1 MTRILHIDSSARIQ
15 GSVTRDLSAAIVARI
30 SGPDTEITRRD
41 VSTGLPFI
49 TEDWVNANFT
59 PADART
65 DAQRDTLSQSDALVD
80 ELIAADTIVIGAP
93 IYNFNVPAALKA
105 WIDLVAR
112 AGRTFNYTENGPVGL
127 LSGKR
132 VVVAIATGGVPVGS
146 EADHM
151 STYLRH
157 VLGFIGLTDVEVIA
171 ADGLGQAAEEKM
183 EAARAEI
190 GKLAA

>member
-30 SGPDTEITRRD
+30 SGPETEITRRD

-171 ADGLGQAAEEKM
+171 ADGLGQAAEEKI

>member
-30 SGPDTEITRRD
+30 SGPETEITRRD

-65 DAQRDTLSQSDALVD
+65 DAQRATLSQSDALVD

-171 ADGLGQAAEEKM
+171 ADGLGQAAEEII